1 MKSSPA
7 PNLLQVTMKIICM
20 IERSTLERSIESNQ
34 LSILQPSTSR
44 HEL

>member
-7 PNLLQVTMKIICM
+7 PNLLLVTTMM
-20 IERSTLERSIESNQ
+20 TSTLERSIESSH
-34 LSILQPSTSR
+34 LSILQPSTSK